1 MAKKERLER
10 DKEEDEWLEQDKGKG
25 GRFERDKEED
35 EWLEQDKGKGG
46 RFERDKGK
54 QRSMFIEAP
63 HLSAVV

>member
-1 MAKKERLER
+1 MAKKERL
-10 DKEEDEWLEQDKGKG
+10 
-25 GRFERDKEED
+25 ERDKEED

-63 HLSAVV
+63 HLSTVV

>member
-10 DKEEDEWLEQDKGKG
+10 DKEEDEWLE
-25 GRFERDKEED
+25 R
-35 EWLEQDKGKGG
+35 DKGKGG